1 MVVVVAKDRAESDH
15 QELVNLLSTAGEVQ
29 GHA

>member
-1 MVVVVAKDRAESDH
+1 MVVVVAKERAETDH
-15 QELVNLLSTAGEVQ
+15 QELVNLLSSDGEVQ